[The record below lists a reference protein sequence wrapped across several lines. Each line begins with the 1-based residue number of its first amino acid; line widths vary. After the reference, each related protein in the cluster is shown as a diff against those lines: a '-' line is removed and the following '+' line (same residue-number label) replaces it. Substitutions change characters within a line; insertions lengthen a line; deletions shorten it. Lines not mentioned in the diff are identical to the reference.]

1 MRVICPQIIEYSN
14 IPFMT
19 HEVSFSLMSFNVL
32 GPPIT
37 STSEQ
42 KASVLISKQNGSDLA
57 NGPFIMMTPTVSTY
71 SQQLWV
77 IAKVT
82 TDNKDGERIYY
93 LDQHLIL
100 HSISIWER

>member
-1 MRVICPQIIEYSN
+1 VI
-14 IPFMT
+14 
-19 HEVSFSLMSFNVL
+19 

-42 KASVLISKQNGSDLA
+42 KASVLIAKQNGSDLA
-57 NGPFIMMTPTVSTY
+57 NGPFKMTTPTMSTY

-82 TDNKDGERIYY
+82 TGNKDGEKI
-93 LDQHLIL
+93 HIL
-100 HSISIWER
+100 CQI

>member
-1 MRVICPQIIEYSN
+1 LW
-14 IPFMT
+14 FD
-19 HEVSFSLMSFNVL
+19 VL

-42 KASVLISKQNGSDLA
+42 KASVLIAKQNASDLA
-57 NGPFIMMTPTVSTY
+57 NGPFTTMTPTLSTY

-82 TDNKDGERIYY
+82 TGNKDGEKIHV
-93 LDQHLIL
+93 LCL
-100 HSISIWER
+100 HPVLNTCRE

>member
-1 MRVICPQIIEYSN
+1 MCP
-14 IPFMT
+14 
-19 HEVSFSLMSFNVL
+19 

-57 NGPFIMMTPTVSTY
+57 NGPFIMMTPTMSTY

-82 TDNKDGERIYY
+82 TDNKDGERIYMFY
-93 LDQHLIL
+93 PDSVLKMGLNPLKSEVHLHAI
-100 HSISIWER
+100 

>member
-1 MRVICPQIIEYSN
+1 MPADCQMFIVFSS
-14 IPFMT
+14 FMT
-19 HEVSFSLMSFNVL
+19 HEVSYSLMSLDVL

-100 HSISIWER
+100 H

>member
-1 MRVICPQIIEYSN
+1 MYP
-14 IPFMT
+14 
-19 HEVSFSLMSFNVL
+19 

-57 NGPFIMMTPTVSTY
+57 NGPFIMMTPAMSTY

-82 TDNKDGERIYY
+82 TDNKDGERIRMFY
-93 LDQHLIL
+93 LDSVLEMGLKLFKSNVHLDGI
-100 HSISIWER
+100 